1 MPYFDDDEPVFKKQ
15 KWGNPRYVYNPRNPV
30 GMFLIVVSLVVVVV
44 GLVSLSN
51 KSPTESKPYAPYPST
66 DYSALFRSLEAQR
79 TASASPTATV
89 SASVTPSRSADASA
103 TPTPSR

>member
-1 MPYFDDDEPVFKKQ
+1 
-15 KWGNPRYVYNPRNPV
+15 
-30 GMFLIVVSLVVVVV
+30 MFLIVVSSVV
-44 GLVSLSN
+44 GVVMLVSMRHT
-51 KSPTESKPYAPYPST
+51 SPPKPEPYAPYPST

-79 TASASPTATV
+79 TASASPAATV